1 MKAEMT
7 IDQFLEAL
15 AGCGLKF
22 EWFEYCGTK
31 RIRTV
36 ELQVPHYDGS
46 RLIPYQ
52 FCPICAV
59 AYRRNP
65 ASAPRNHMYTDVGM
79 GILGLSQ
86 IDAYKTARAADGE
99 AGADPE
105 LRAKLIAVC
114 RLAESKKGD
123 PCDDTK

>member
-1 MKAEMT
+1 MT

-22 EWFEYCGTK
+22 EWFECCGTK

-36 ELQVPHYDGS
+36 ELQVPHYEGS

-65 ASAPRNHMYTDVGM
+65 ARAPRNPMYRDIGM
-79 GILGLSQ
+79 GLLGLSQ
-86 IDAYKTARAADGE
+86 LDAYKIARAADG
-99 AGADPE
+99 AADADPE
-105 LRAKLIAVC
+105 LRAKLIAAC
-114 RLAESKKGD
+114 GLEETKKED
-123 PCDDTK
+123 LCDATK